1 MAQTVN
7 YLRSSLIAPIAAVI
21 IVAGFILYF
30 TKRINGAC
38 FAMLVIG
45 TGLFMLVLYP
55 IATAVQNSA
64 QAVACLGQQQ
74 IIFSNDQVRKAKF
87 DLWFL
92 VASGVILLLQA
103 ILAAFEVV
111 RFLHG
116 H

>member
-1 MAQTVN
+1 MAQTMN
-7 YLRSSLIAPIAAVI
+7 YLRSSLIAPIAAVV

-30 TKRINGAC
+30 TKKINGTC

-45 TGLFMLVLYP
+45 TGLFMLILYP
-55 IATAVQNSA
+55 IATTVQNSA
-64 QAVACLGQQQ
+64 QTVACLGQQQ

-87 DLWFL
+87 DFWFL
-92 VASGVILLLQA
+92 VVSGVILLLQA